1 MMKNLSCKIFA
12 IILAISLLA
21 VSGDPA
27 NAKKKKKKKV
37 AEDPYAEYVW
47 PPPPDKGRIKLT
59 TVIQGRADV
68 VAKSGFKR
76 KLLSSAP
83 QSPYDTLKKPFAVS
97 FDREGRILV
106 TDTANS
112 ALIRYDRA
120 GRQMDVFGTQGAV
133 RLKAPMGIGIGPQG
147 TIYVADVGLD
157 KIIGFDPEGTVI
169 ASIGHEGELENPTDV
184 AVSPDGK
191 NLFVAD
197 SKAHRIVIFNRESG
211 ERISSFGKRGEGDG
225 EFGWPTSLAFGPEG
239 NLFVLDQ
246 INCRVQV
253 FDSEGRY
260 LDQFGSRG
268 KGFGQ
273 FDRPKDIAV
282 DEVGFIYITD
292 NAYNN
297 FQIFDADFSLLTFVG
312 SGGRSPGRFFGASG
326 IDVRG
331 DEIVAVD
338 QLGARVQVFKFI
350 TPKDE

>member
-1 MMKNLSCKIFA
+1 MRNMTGKILP
-12 IILAISLLA
+12 IILAIALLA
-21 VSGDPA
+21 TSGDGV
-27 NAKKKKKKKV
+27 NAKKKKKPKKT
-37 AEDPYAEYVW
+37 EDPYAEYVW
-47 PPPPDKGRIKLT
+47 PPPPDKGRIKLE
-59 TVIQGRADV
+59 TVIEGRVDV

-83 QSPYDTLKKPFAVS
+83 QSPYDTLKKPFAVA

-112 ALIRYDRA
+112 ALIRYDRTE
-120 GRQMDVFGTQGAV
+120 REMDVFGTQGAV
-133 RLKAPMGIGIGPQG
+133 RLKAPLGIGIGPEG
-147 TIYVADVGLD
+147 TIYIADVGLD
-157 KIIGFDPEGTVI
+157 KIVGFDSEGTVV
-169 ASIGHEGELENPTDV
+169 ASIGREGELDNPTDV

-191 NLFVAD
+191 KLFVAD
-197 SKAHRIVIFNRESG
+197 SKAHRIVVFDRESG
-211 ERISSFGKRGEGDG
+211 DRISSFGKRGEGEG

-260 LDQFGSRG
+260 LDQFGERG

-273 FDRPKDIAV
+273 FDRPKDIVV
-282 DEVGFIYITD
+282 DEVGFIYVTD

-312 SGGRSPGRFFGASG
+312 GGGRGPGRFFGASG

-331 DEIVAVD
+331 DEIVVVD

-350 TPKDE
+350 VPKDE